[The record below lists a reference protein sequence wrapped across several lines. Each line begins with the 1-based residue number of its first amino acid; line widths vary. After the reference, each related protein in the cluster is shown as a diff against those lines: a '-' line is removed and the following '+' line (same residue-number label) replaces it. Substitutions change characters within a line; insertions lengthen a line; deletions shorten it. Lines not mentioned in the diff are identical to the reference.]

1 MDIDSATHLIL
12 TLDPN
17 KFAEKKQTCLSI
29 GYLRS
34 FIPRVS
40 LLKQSSPVIAHRLNY
55 DAGRPARK
63 PDNQPLRFYPAST
76 KAFLYYSMSPDKPRI
91 AGELRL
97 RVVST
102 DDPASFES
110 GSDLLLPNDRLW
122 SRSLYSLSKYNLPLY
137 EKLREERL
145 VPDDLDTVIST
156 LALKRLS
163 YRRSNVLYT
172 LNDTFIIDFSLYNSS
187 LFVITEQGAEK
198 LILSHTFSDHRVMRG
213 YAPYTGAYTNLLLS
227 RLLFS
232 LICRKCLG
240 SI

>member
-1 MDIDSATHLIL
+1 M
-12 TLDPN
+12 
-17 KFAEKKQTCLSI
+17 
-29 GYLRS
+29 
-34 FIPRVS
+34 PRVS
-40 LLKQSSPVIAHRLNY
+40 LLKQSSPVIAPRLEY
-55 DAGRPARK
+55 DAGRPASNPGNRRL
-63 PDNQPLRFYPAST
+63 QFYPAST

-156 LALKRLS
+156 LASKRLS

-172 LNDTFIIDFSLYNSS
+172 LNDTFIVDFSNSQLV
-187 LFVITEQGAEK
+187 LFVITEQGVEK
-198 LILSHTFSDHRVMRG
+198 LTLNHTFLDHRAMRG

-232 LICRKCLG
+232 LIFRKCLG